1 MHEIYL
7 IKCKIP
13 ISINATAES
22 GYNKIN
28 TNSIYEQFKIS
39 FNAKPSQAKNA
50 AYEELQFNWTREN
63 GTFRHKHVDD
73 GDVNFR
79 VKSNSLFAVD
89 AVSTKYYYCSSSCR
103 I

>member
-39 FNAKPSQAKNA
+39 FNAKPRMQLMKMKSCNSI
-50 AYEELQFNWTREN
+50 EREKMARSATN
-63 GTFRHKHVDD
+63 T
-73 GDVNFR
+73 
-79 VKSNSLFAVD
+79 
-89 AVSTKYYYCSSSCR
+89 
-103 I
+103 